1 MKSKVKKGVLWIFFI
16 LLGVILLYPL
26 IITFTN
32 SFMSEDEI
40 IRHYNLQGNR
50 MVFIPEQITLESYLQ
65 LLFYKPKYLILFWNS
80 VKITIVTIVGQV
92 FVSFFSAY
100 GFIRCD
106 FKGKEFI
113 FYTYII
119 VMLLPLQV
127 VLVPNF
133 MIIQKLGLMDNHL
146 AIILPGVFSPFG
158 VFLLTQYMKQVPSEY
173 IEAAQID
180 GCNEFYILFNIF
192 APMLK
197 PGIFA
202 LIILTFIEYWNVVE
216 QAIVFIQD
224 MYKEP
229 LSLFLAQISERQI
242 GGIFAASCFY
252 MLPVLIIFLYGQDY
266 LVEGIELTGI
276 KG

>member
-1 MKSKVKKGVLWIFFI
+1 MKGKIKKGILWILFI

-26 IITFTN
+26 LITFTN

-40 IRHYNLQGNR
+40 IRHYNLKGNR
-50 MVFIPEQITLESYLQ
+50 MVFIPEQITLKSYLQ

-80 VKITIVTIVGQV
+80 VKITVATIVGQG

-100 GFIRCD
+100 GFTRCD
-106 FKGKEFI
+106 FKGKDFI

-133 MIIQKLGLMDNHL
+133 MIIQKLGMMDHHL

-158 VFLLTQYMKQVPSEY
+158 VFLLTQYMKQVPTEY

-180 GCNEFYILFNIF
+180 GCNELYILFNIF
-192 APMLK
+192 GPMLK
-197 PGIFA
+197 SGIFA
-202 LIILTFIEYWNVVE
+202 LLILTFIEYWNVVE

-229 LSLFLAQISERQI
+229 LSLFLAHISEGQI
-242 GGIFAASCFY
+242 GSIFAASCFY
-252 MLPVLIIFLYGQDY
+252 MLPVLIVFLYGQDY